1 MRRCAQFAMNRLAS
15 FRRDERGYAVM
26 ATLAIFL
33 FLFVLCAAVYAVG
46 ETIHER
52 IKIQNACDAAAYSAA
67 AVQAD
72 GLSRMA
78 CVNRAMSWTYVQMS
92 NRQMDYITYRWLWLT
107 CKRFVEDRKNAEK
120 YADQMILVADRELGF
135 FAILEAAISGALD
148 ALLKT
153 FGLDL
158 PCDTGDHRPSQTNGR
173 PWWAGQSGR
182 NEQKNIISLNK
193 LPAVPRVTTHDN
205 LNSVRTV
212 LAEIFDIGGPDGSA
226 NLLGRLIDYDKINIE
241 QMNKA
246 LSRIN
251 YEMTRSMRETA
262 ENVLKAS
269 LVDSRRAPQDS
280 LSDYYVTISIP
291 YARNPYSS
299 EGSATNMSVSVSSY
313 FSPLR
318 NTEPDERR
326 FLQFQNGVK
335 DLGAEPLSAL
345 FPTFGFGN
353 SSTAFGI
360 DQWFMR
366 GKGVYD
372 GEETDSIVGTVRDEG
387 TLGIQRVYKDT
398 DLNESGAGV
407 EALDHFVLHKVFRGN
422 HLVNVTEL
430 ARSAVQGGVAA
441 FNRFISGGGE
451 LSSPD
456 DDVDEDTDE
465 DDGTVDDSSS
475 NEEIRARLERQKA
488 ELERELEEVD
498 SRRAETGAE
507 LNELRRRLAAAETE
521 EEREELNGQIT
532 YKQAAFNGYT
542 ARITQINADIRE
554 INDSL
559 SNIGNTPSPSTS
571 QPGGGDD
578 GGGAGENHYGDSS
591 PGSGLGSFFSSLFS
605 TVLESFMSFLGDK
618 IIEIQPSC
626 THVHG
631 GEDFVPPM
639 CEAAHE
645 TTGLVSQYRW
655 ASCKWYCMTT
665 LKAYLYSL
673 IWNHQKIY
681 CDRSTKVFKKIGH
694 GRLAIKFKAHGNGH
708 FSFPKWF
715 CARKP
720 DQPLETGIPPLDR
733 VLHMFPPFPVPIAFV
748 TNYNVTVSH
757 GYMKTPF
764 DLEGFIE
771 PMKALASKD
780 GFHRDEY
787 NSCAQFFDGNFTFSP
802 GRDSYAGLIQGHAR
816 IYGDDKEIFD
826 SRYVGARCKPW
837 ILNEKF
843 FSGEGTIVVGAARK
857 FYNPFSTLIGFLG
870 NEKAIADYDK
880 SVLSA
885 FKIPKDNYMWTMSA
899 ARAGVRHRR
908 RNGKFDKERM
918 YQVTYDPTPDT
929 ATLHY
934 HDARPVLYDH
944 QDAKWRPV
952 DNVLKTEDGLSEEY
966 GKPLIW
972 DGCVCRRENAGRF
985 RDIWNLCESDWDA
998 TLLPLRY
1005 SCVGA
1010 DLHLES
1016 AARDERQKFMEQTIR
1031 ERRQMVDY
1039 AYGRRKNEEDEEDDI
1054 IGAGTNWV
1062 WNATGGM
1069 QSLDTS
1075 VNPFTG
1081 SWWKR
1086 ATESYFNVLDTGWQ
1100 HSLHFLPAASKLP
1113 DDSGDDAL
1121 IRYWNMLQ
1129 QNRIL

>member
-1 MRRCAQFAMNRLAS
+1 MKKLFQGLLYRFVAFHH
-15 FRRDERGYAVM
+15 DERGYAVM

-107 CKRFVEDRKNAEK
+107 CKRFGEDRDNAK
-120 YADQMILVADRELGF
+120 GYADQMILVADRELGF
-135 FAILEAAISGALD
+135 FAILEAAISGILD
-148 ALLKT
+148 SLLKS
-153 FGLDL
+153 FGVELH
-158 PCDTGDHRPSQTNGR
+158 CDTGDHHPSQTNGH
-173 PWWAGQSGR
+173 PWWAGQAGR
-182 NEQKNIISLNK
+182 GSQKNIISLNK
-193 LPAVPRVTTHDN
+193 FPAVPNVTTHDN
-205 LNSVRTV
+205 LKSVRTT
-212 LAEIFDIGGPDGSA
+212 LGRIFDIGGSDGSA
-226 NLLGRLIDYDKINIE
+226 SLLGKLIDYDKINIA

-246 LSRIN
+246 LPRIN

-269 LVDSRRAPQDS
+269 LVDSRLAPQDS
-280 LSDYYVTISIP
+280 LSDYYITITTP
-291 YARNPYSS
+291 YARNPYLADESS
-299 EGSATNMSVSVSSY
+299 TNMSMSIGSY

-335 DLGAEPLSAL
+335 DLGAKPLSAL

-353 SSTAFGI
+353 SSTAFGL

-372 GEETDSIVGTVRDEG
+372 GEDSDMPTGTVRDEG

-407 EALDHFVLHKVFRGN
+407 EVADHFVLHKVFRGN
-422 HLVNVTEL
+422 HLINVTEL
-430 ARSAVQGGVAA
+430 TRSAVQAGVAA
-441 FNRFISGGGE
+441 FKSFISGGGE
-451 LSSPD
+451 MSSPD
-456 DDVDEDTDE
+456 DDVDDDPDE
-465 DDGTVDDSSS
+465 DDDIIDDSSS
-475 NEEIRARLERQKA
+475 SDEIRARLESQKA
-488 ELERELEEVD
+488 ELEREKEEVD
-498 SRRAETGAE
+498 ANRAAVGAE
-507 LNELRRRLAAAETE
+507 LNELRRRLAAAETAE
-521 EEREELNGQIT
+521 EKAELNKQID
-532 YKQAAFNGYT
+532 YKQTVFNGYT
-542 ARITQINADIRE
+542 ERISQINADLQE
-554 INDSL
+554 INESL
-559 SNIGNTPSPSTS
+559 RNVGNTPSPSTA
-571 QPGGGDD
+571 QPGGGD
-578 GGGAGENHYGDSS
+578 GATADENQYGDSK
-591 PGSGLGSFFSSLFS
+591 PGSGLGSFFSSLFT
-605 TVLESFMSFLGDK
+605 TVFDSLMSFLGDK
-618 IIEIQPSC
+618 VIEIQPSC

-639 CEAAHE
+639 CEAVRE

-673 IWNHQKIY
+673 IWNHQKIW
-681 CDRSTKVFKKIGH
+681 CDRSTKTFKKIWK
-694 GRLAIKFKAHGNGH
+694 LKFKAHGNGH
-708 FSFPKWF
+708 FGFPKWF

-733 VLHMFPPFPVPIAFV
+733 VLHMFPPFPVPIAYV

-771 PMKALASKD
+771 PMKALISKD
-780 GFHRDEY
+780 GFHREEY
-787 NSCAQFFDGNFTFSP
+787 NSCAQFFDGNFNFWR
-802 GRDSYAGLIQGHAR
+802 GEDSYAGLIQGHAR

-843 FSGEGTIVVGAARK
+843 FNGEGTIIVGAAKK
-857 FYNPFSTLIGFLG
+857 FYNPFSQLIGFLG
-870 NEKAIADYDK
+870 NEKGIADYDK

-885 FKIPKDNYMWTMSA
+885 FKIPKNNYMWTMSA

-918 YQVTYDPTPDT
+918 YQVTYDPTPD
-929 ATLHY
+929 AVTLHY
-934 HDARPVLYDH
+934 HDDKPVIYDH
-944 QDAKWRPV
+944 GVFAWVYDGMSDAMTEEDLAE
-952 DNVLKTEDGLSEEY
+952 DNFD
-966 GKPLIW
+966 PLIW
-972 DGCVCRRENAGRF
+972 NGCVCRTENEGRF
-985 RDIWNLCESDWDA
+985 HDIWNLCESDWDA

-1005 SCVGA
+1005 SCVKA
-1010 DLHLES
+1010 NLRLPS
-1016 AARDERQKFMEQTIR
+1016 AGNDSPRNFMEQTIG

-1039 AYGRRKNEEDEEDDI
+1039 AYKCRENLDEDDS
-1054 IGAGTNWV
+1054 IGAGTSWV
-1062 WNATGGM
+1062 WSSTGGM
-1069 QSLDTS
+1069 QSLDTM

-1086 ATESYFNVLDTGWQ
+1086 ATEDYFNVLDTGWQ
-1100 HSLHFLPAASKLP
+1100 HSLQFLPAANKLP
-1113 DDSGDDAL
+1113 DDNGNAAQ